1 MRKGVIKSRLLIIIG
16 AILIFSIWFFN
27 VIISKGYLFDLGT
40 FELPDGI
47 LFCVI
52 SFYIFILLI
61 FKKDSFESGTILMM
75 LPFSIMQDGI
85 VDKHL
90 EITETSYIFNF
101 GFTLWINIA
110 VLLIG
115 FGLLIHFLIYRPKFR
130 LGSFTWSLILLFTGV
145 IVCTILKK
153 IEIIQKRDLIIIFSF
168 LIAIFLLYEYYAMSN
183 ESHSFK
189 DIAFVLL
196 LISLLIIGERIALY
210 YASIDYNSYSDLG
223 ITIFA
228 IPFIMYYL
236 FYLNNVKAIFKN
248 IIILLLLSFIM
259 AFVIYV
265 YPFIS
270 VLILASIIFSFLVS
284 IRKTENKLLYSIFII
299 ILLIITSGII
309 FGFEKMNYIDGTIID
324 RFIDGYRGTL
334 YAISGDDVTSFAP
347 YRSLIESEYFNKL
360 LGINYAALNDINSL
374 EFMTNYNIFR
384 RLYLSFGIVGLFTFL
399 IFSFDVLFKTL
410 RLRTRQSVTIAI
422 ACFAL
427 FLFTLFIPKINLL
440 NILIVLIFVLS
451 AIESNVNAKLLCVEG
466 SYE

>member
-309 FGFEKMNYIDGTIID
+309 FGFEKMNYIVG
-324 RFIDGYRGTL
+324 R
-334 YAISGDDVTSFAP
+334 SF
-347 YRSLIESEYFNKL
+347 
-360 LGINYAALNDINSL
+360 
-374 EFMTNYNIFR
+374 
-384 RLYLSFGIVGLFTFL
+384 
-399 IFSFDVLFKTL
+399 
-410 RLRTRQSVTIAI
+410 
-422 ACFAL
+422 
-427 FLFTLFIPKINLL
+427 
-440 NILIVLIFVLS
+440 
-451 AIESNVNAKLLCVEG
+451 
-466 SYE
+466 